1 LGLPLSITKPIVADF
16 WPLVTKCERRL
27 VNISSFLS
35 QAGRLQ
41 MTNAVISALP
51 TFTMCT
57 YLLPKTVIKQIDKY
71 RKHYLWMGSNPNSKK
86 PPKAAWNMV
95 CNSRENGGLGVHDL
109 YILNESLLLKHLHKF
124 FNKCDI
130 PWVQLVWNT
139 QYNAQTVPTNSRKG
153 SFWWKDIFKLLVKFK
168 NMATPTV
175 GDGSS
180 CLLWEDVWHGP
191 ALSSQYPELFSYVH
205 SNQISVQLFILTEDK
220 SDFFHLPLSVEAYDQ
235 YQLLLNDMESMHLS
249 QNNDKWTYAWGS
261 HLFMS
266 SKAYSHLLGSV
277 TVSLVYKWL

>member
-1 LGLPLSITKPIVADF
+1 MQGNARQLFFLKAILNSFLESTGLKVNYAKSLMVPVNVSDQSMTVLANTFGCSIGSLPFTYLGLPLSITKPIVADF

-139 QYNAQTVPTNSRKG
+139 
-153 SFWWKDIFKLLVKFK
+153 
-168 NMATPTV
+168 
-175 GDGSS
+175 
-180 CLLWEDVWHGP
+180 
-191 ALSSQYPELFSYVH
+191 
-205 SNQISVQLFILTEDK
+205 
-220 SDFFHLPLSVEAYDQ
+220 
-235 YQLLLNDMESMHLS
+235 
-249 QNNDKWTYAWGS
+249 
-261 HLFMS
+261 
-266 SKAYSHLLGSV
+266 
-277 TVSLVYKWL
+277 